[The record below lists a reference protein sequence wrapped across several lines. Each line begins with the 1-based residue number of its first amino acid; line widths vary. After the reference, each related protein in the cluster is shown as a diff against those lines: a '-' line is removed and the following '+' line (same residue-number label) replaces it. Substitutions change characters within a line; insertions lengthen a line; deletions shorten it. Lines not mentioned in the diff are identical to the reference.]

1 MPLKLPNSKL
11 RALRFNTEESDLFF
25 GSDFHFGHNKD
36 FIYKDRG
43 FDSIIEHDLKIT
55 RGIIDKIQTYQR
67 NGKDKNLIILGDTFL
82 NIGDD
87 IALDIFE
94 QIIQAIPEF
103 VNIYYIF
110 GNHESNICRW
120 FESYTDGRVPVIIQI
135 PNRNIKIALLGEQ
148 AKILIDK
155 RPFYLSHLPLMDT
168 PRFFKGGEERALVG
182 HCHGN
187 NPRLYFSDK
196 SCPSY
201 DIGVEIAMKEV
212 NAPIFHYDEIIERL
226 KKKD

>member
-1 MPLKLPNSKL
+1 M
-11 RALRFNTEESDLFF
+11 
-25 GSDFHFGHNKD
+25 
-36 FIYKDRG
+36 
-43 FDSIIEHDLKIT
+43 
-55 RGIIDKIQTYQR
+55 
-67 NGKDKNLIILGDTFL
+67 
-82 NIGDD
+82 
-87 IALDIFE
+87 
-94 QIIQAIPEF
+94 
-103 VNIYYIF
+103 
-110 GNHESNICRW
+110 
-120 FESYTDGRVPVIIQI
+120 QI

-155 RPFYLSHLPLMDT
+155 RPFYLSHFPLMDT

-182 HCHGN
+182 HCHGKN
-187 NPRLYFSDK
+187 SRLYFSDK